1 MNALFEPA
9 RHWVLPD
16 ADRRGWRTVREDRV
30 AQMRGQLEATDPP
43 SPEDKEALDLIL
55 GARPETFAELALLP
69 ALYAW
74 LVAGPGNPSW
84 SGSLRT
90 FALDVAL
97 CDGMEHSA
105 TLPVDPVV
113 GISLP
118 IQRANVR
125 PVTTAESIVCTASRG
140 RITSPPLEI
149 EPWPMLR
156 SSMWLHPPEPF
167 ARRRAEAIGD
177 PLVPWTNP
185 ELSAFV
191 DEIRSA
197 FFALDDW
204 APQHALE
211 VTRWTSGVVGLRRL
225 DPDIHVSSSSS
236 ELPGLLFLCGEPVGW
251 VQAAA
256 MVHEAAHQRL
266 DAAFHVAPLLLPGLD
281 DALYASPWRSDP
293 RPIRGV
299 LAGVHAF
306 VAVAD
311 LLTSCPD
318 PSSAR
323 VEALCRAVASSE
335 DGLEILDLH
344 ARWTEEGRALRS
356 ALSDALQA
364 SAALCER
371 RHPEA
376 LGWARRRA
384 GERRQGM
391 EGEEAGVHRDIP
403 RRGTLAITAAR
414 SEDGA
419 TLRVDI
425 ELDPRLL
432 EDGGQAVFEDR
443 LSDQMG
449 LALGQLLRS

>member
-1 MNALFEPA
+1 
-9 RHWVLPD
+9 
-16 ADRRGWRTVREDRV
+16 
-30 AQMRGQLEATDPP
+30 MRGQLEATHAPCA
-43 SPEDKEALDLIL
+43 EDKDALDLIL
-55 GARPETFAELALLP
+55 RARPDTFAELALLP
-69 ALYAW
+69 TLYAW
-74 LVAGPGNPSW
+74 LVAGPGDPVW

-97 CDGMEHSA
+97 RDAMEYSA
-105 TLPVDPVV
+105 MLPVDPVV

-125 PVTTAESIVCTASRG
+125 PVTTAASIVCTASQG
-140 RITSPPLEI
+140 RITSPRLEI
-149 EPWPMLR
+149 EPWPTLR
-156 SSMWLHPPEPF
+156 SGLALHPPEPY

-177 PLVPWTNP
+177 PLLPWRNP
-185 ELSAFV
+185 ALSAFV
-191 DEIRSA
+191 DEIR
-197 FFALDDW
+197 FALVALDEW

-225 DPDIHVSSSSS
+225 DPDIHISSSSS

-251 VQAAA
+251 VQAAV

-266 DAAFHVAPLLLPGLD
+266 DAAFRAAPLLRPGLD

-335 DGLEILDLH
+335 DGLEILELH

-356 ALSDALQA
+356 ALSEALHA
-364 SAALCER
+364 SAALCEL

-384 GERRQGM
+384 HERRRGL
-391 EGEEAGVHRDIP
+391 EGEEAGVHRDTP
-403 RRGTLAITAAR
+403 PRGTLAIAAAR

-432 EDGGQAVFEDR
+432 EDAGQAAFEDR
-443 LSDQMG
+443 LSEQMG
-449 LALGQLLRS
+449 LVLGRLLRT